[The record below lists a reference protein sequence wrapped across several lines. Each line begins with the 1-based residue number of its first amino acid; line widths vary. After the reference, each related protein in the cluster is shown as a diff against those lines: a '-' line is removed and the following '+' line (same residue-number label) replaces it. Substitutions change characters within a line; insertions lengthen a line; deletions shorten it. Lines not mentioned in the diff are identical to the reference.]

1 MSRLYNIQGTQSSNV
16 EVAHVLGLIMKLEE
30 RKCENCECDAI
41 EADVHL
47 CGQVYSFVIFNKF
60 TNVITFCST

>member
-1 MSRLYNIQGTQSSNV
+1 MLIFLQRLYVSRLYNIQGTQSSNV

-30 RKCENCECDAI
+30 RKCENCERDTI

-47 CGQVYSFVIFNKF
+47 CG
-60 TNVITFCST
+60 

>member
-30 RKCENCECDAI
+30 RKCENCERDAI

-47 CGQVYSFVIFNKF
+47 CG
-60 TNVITFCST
+60 